1 VEFNRVPIID
11 EKSPSLADFD
21 TLWNLLRELDDK
33 TAVCFNC
40 QMGKGRTTTGTVIA
54 TLIRRALDTGANGEE
69 EKDDEHKD
77 DDGEH
82 EGEDLDDEDLEPEE
96 KEARAKER
104 REKKEKEKKDAEL
117 AKSELPPD
125 YKMGQYSVIMKLVRA
140 LGDKKGE
147 KIKAE
152 VDDAIDRC
160 KALQSLRECIWDAK
174 LVNNMHH
181 LSI

>member
-1 VEFNRVPIID
+1 MLCYVYVIV
-11 EKSPSLADFD
+11 DFD
-21 TLWNLLRELDDK
+21 ILFTLLRELDEK

-54 TLIRRALDTGANGEE
+54 TLIRRALDGDRGEE
-69 EKDDEHKD
+69 EKGDDEHKD
-77 DDGEH
+77 DDLEH

-96 KEARAKER
+96 KEARLKER
-104 REKKEKEKKDAEL
+104 RERKEKEKKDAEA

-147 KIKAE
+147 KIKSE

-160 KALQSLRECIWDAK
+160 KHLQSLRECIWDSK
-174 LVNNMHH
+174 LVCYHTIIM
-181 LSI
+181 LTSS